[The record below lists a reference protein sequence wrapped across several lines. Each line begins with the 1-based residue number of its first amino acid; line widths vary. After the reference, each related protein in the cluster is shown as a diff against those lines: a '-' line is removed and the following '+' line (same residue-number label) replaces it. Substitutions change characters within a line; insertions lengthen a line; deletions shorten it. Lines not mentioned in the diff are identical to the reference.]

1 MILKDGLLVESLPN
15 KSHELTLS
23 GKIIPMWL
31 IVFDQDPTKAYLCA
45 SKNKV
50 LASVEGAIRG
60 TYGDESDSLAPPV
73 IREIDRTWGQAF
85 ISLKCPPSLDLFIHR
100 LEIDKHN
107 PLCRILLE
115 CYDALPCGA
124 LRTKIAQ
131 LFVDI
136 PA

>member
-1 MILKDGLLVESLPN
+1 MTLKDELPVGSLPN
-15 KSHELTLS
+15 KSHELTIN

-31 IVFDQDPTKAYLCA
+31 IVFDQDPTKAYLCT

-60 TYGDESDSLAPPV
+60 TYGDESDLLAPPV
-73 IREIDRTWGQAF
+73 IREIERTWGQSF
-85 ISLKCPPSLDLFIHR
+85 ISLRCPPSLDLFIHR

-107 PLCRILLE
+107 PICRILLE
-115 CYDALPCGA
+115 CYDALPYDA
-124 LRTKIAQ
+124 LRAKIAQ
-131 LFVDI
+131 LFVDA